1 MRLMDIFEINPTD
14 FSIVVSVYFSFRW
27 TENRLI
33 LNTNKSYI
41 SLDLEF
47 IKNLWVYEQGANL
60 YFCCKFGQLLLFSK
74 LSQVAQ
80 DTLLTL
86 LGTGGGV
93 QHPPYQ
99 KSALRPS
106 KWPPNDPKF
115 RDFSYFYM
123 TYLKSKKIFLVFH
136 SDFGC
141 LEGGGWRTPPPRHLT
156 YIFNPFPNRVK
167 EKLAMSGI
175 GINCLLFF
183 HNFEQLVL

>member
-1 MRLMDIFEINPTD
+1 MCIWRFLLHSSSCFYRNGPYPLEIQFQMRLMDIFEINPTD

-47 IKNLWVYEQGANL
+47 IKNLWVYEQGAKL

-86 LGTGGGV
+86 LGTGG
-93 QHPPYQ
+93 
-99 KSALRPS
+99 
-106 KWPPNDPKF
+106 
-115 RDFSYFYM
+115 
-123 TYLKSKKIFLVFH
+123 VFN
-136 SDFGC
+136 
-141 LEGGGWRTPPPRHLT
+141 TPPT
-156 YIFNPFPNRVK
+156 KN
-167 EKLAMSGI
+167 
-175 GINCLLFF
+175 
-183 HNFEQLVL
+183 QL